1 MRTARGRPR
10 SCAPAASR
18 CRRTRGWPAAA
29 RAPRALRST
38 RSAVRARTRWWWSGG
53 TVCSWWWSMRG
64 RVQCVCASA
73 ERRRAG
79 GFSLLEALVALLLL
93 GLVALTCLR
102 VFGVAL
108 RGQGRTREH
117 LEAVA
122 LAERRMAEL
131 ALLPPD
137 SIAAYDGEPRG
148 DVFPSPFERYR
159 WRALLRRVDGA
170 PALVQAAVLVEW
182 PRGE

>member
-1 MRTARGRPR
+1 VRPGLHA
-10 SCAPAASR
+10 C
-18 CRRTRGWPAAA
+18 TRGARRAAA
-29 RAPRALRST
+29 R
-38 RSAVRARTRWWWSGG
+38 WWGKG
-53 TVCSWWWSMRG
+53 ET
-64 RVQCVCASA
+64 
-73 ERRRAG
+73 

-108 RGQGRTREH
+108 RGQARTREH

-137 SIAAYDGEPRG
+137 SIAAYSEPRG
-148 DVFPSPFERYR
+148 DVFPPPFERYR
-159 WRALLRRVDGA
+159 WRALLRRVEDA

-182 PRGE
+182 PRGEYSLETTFYRPERVPGQRREGP

>member
-1 MRTARGRPR
+1 
-10 SCAPAASR
+10 
-18 CRRTRGWPAAA
+18 
-29 RAPRALRST
+29 
-38 RSAVRARTRWWWSGG
+38 
-53 TVCSWWWSMRG
+53 MRG
-64 RVQCVCASA
+64 RVRCVSSGREAEIASRPKA
-73 ERRRAG
+73 WVSLVRERRAAQRRACTG
-79 GFSLLEALVALLLL
+79 RARRGFSLLEALVALLLL

-102 VFGVAL
+102 VFGVVL
-108 RGQGRTREH
+108 RGQARTREH

-137 SIAAYDGEPRG
+137 SIAAYGEPRG
-148 DVFPSPFERYR
+148 DAFASPFERYR

-182 PRGE
+182 PRGEYSLETAFYRPERGPGGRVEGR